1 MGYKEQTGLP
11 NGLSMKRARQNRQ
24 WTTPAREGPPTRT
37 ELVAKLK
44 VSSLRKY
51 VHAFDLD
58 ISPNSSKEDLTAA
71 VQRHW
76 ASQVIKEN
84 EVLFNLAVAFKKS
97 AANGQL

>member
-1 MGYKEQTGLP
+1 MGFKDQTGLHSALP
-11 NGLSMKRARQNRQ
+11 LKRSRQNRQ
-24 WTTPAREGPPTRT
+24 WTTPTREGPPNRV

-97 AANGQL
+97 AANGRL